1 MKKSIFKLF
10 LFFFFLLSF
19 SAYSQYREKRQYREW
34 VNPYDVEL
42 TATVMARKQANRDAN
57 LALIEKYL
65 ERINKGFSVFFQNQE
80 LDRFKPHSYYM
91 HALYE
96 MYTADLKK
104 FDNQRLDLSS
114 NSTSNYV
121 IQRLKFYENEITK
134 VFEKMINN
142 D

>member
-91 HALYE
+91 QALYE
-96 MYTADLKK
+96 MYNADLKK
-104 FDNQRLDLSS
+104 INNQRLDLSS

-121 IQRLKFYENEITK
+121 IQHLKFYENEITK
-134 VFEKMINN
+134 VFKKMINN